1 MNESAVEALLL
12 ERGCTLT
19 PQRRAI
25 LRYLDGN
32 LQHPTAAEVFA
43 AVTRDFP
50 MASRATVYNTLALLA
65 EVGAV
70 RELHDAE
77 RDTRYDPNVTHHHHL
92 VCPTCGRMDDVAAA
106 HVHVMFDGEPV
117 MAHVRIERPCG
128 RCGGVQG

>member
-1 MNESAVEALLL
+1 MNEEAVEGLLR

-32 LQHPTAAEVFA
+32 PDHPTAAEVFA

-77 RDTRYDPNVTHHHHL
+77 RDTRYDPNVSHHHHF
-92 VCPTCGRMDDVAAA
+92 VCPRCGRISDVDAT
-106 HVHVMFDGEPV
+106 HVHVLLDGQAV
-117 MAHVRIERPCG
+117 VAHVRIERPCG
-128 RCGGVQG
+128 RCRS